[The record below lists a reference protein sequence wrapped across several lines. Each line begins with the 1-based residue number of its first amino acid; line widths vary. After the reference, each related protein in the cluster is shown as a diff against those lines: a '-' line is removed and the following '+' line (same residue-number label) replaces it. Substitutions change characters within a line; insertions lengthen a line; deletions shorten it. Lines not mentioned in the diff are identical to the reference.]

1 VKTHL
6 RLFTV
11 LALLLLVVMTVSP
24 AAAQTLY
31 ENGPINGGIDAWTI
45 NNGFLVADTF
55 TISGGNSTVGGLSI
69 GAWLSAGDVLE
80 SAEVSITEFAN
91 SGTVYFDQTVNF
103 TQSGCFLNNFRFDVC
118 TETSSFNGPTL
129 NNGTYWVNLQN
140 AVSAD
145 GTPVYWDENDGIGC
159 HSVGCPSQA
168 DNGGLGTLP
177 SEAFTILGT
186 ASGTGS
192 TPEPGSLVLFG
203 GGLVASLGFVR
214 RRFR

>member
-1 VKTHL
+1 MKAS
-6 RLFTV
+6 V
-11 LALLLLVVMTVSP
+11 LSLSLLMVCLTATS
-24 AAAQTLY
+24 ASAQILY
-31 ENGPINGGIDAWTI
+31 ENGPINGEINAWTI
-45 NNGFLVADTF
+45 NRGFLVADTF
-55 TISGGNSTVGGLSI
+55 TISGGSSTVGGLSI
-69 GAWLSAGDVLE
+69 GAWLSAGDVLQ

-145 GTPVYWDENDGIGC
+145 GNPVYWDENDGIGC

-168 DNGGLGTLP
+168 DNGGLGTLG
-177 SEAFTILGT
+177 SESFTILGSSS
-186 ASGTGS
+186 SGGGT
-192 TPEPGSLVLFG
+192 TPEPSSILLFG
-203 GGLVASLGFVR
+203 SGVIGVGVLLR
-214 RRFR
+214 RKLS